1 MQLNNL
7 IRISAAG
14 SGKTWGICHDAL
26 SIAANPQFQSRILMI
41 TYTNKG
47 VSTIK
52 ETIKKQNDGILSR
65 KIIICSW
72 YQFLLTELI
81 RPYQTYICGINEIKS
96 FDFSHMYG
104 SRAINYGSKGQ
115 KFRYINSHGYVLANQ
130 ASELACLL
138 NKRSIGSVIHRLEL
152 IYPYIFVDEVQDLA
166 GYDLD
171 ILDMIMT
178 VNIGIVCVG
187 DNKQATYKTHNTKKR
202 IKQSGKNIW
211 DFFINEQQHGRVK
224 IEQQLVSRRFNNSI
238 CLFANA
244 IYPNANNI
252 TTRMAEKTEHDGVF
266 LIARDDV
273 RRYSLYFKPVVL
285 KYDNRTNTEGYPS
298 FNFGGCKGETF
309 DRIIIFPNKP
319 LINFVLKSE
328 KLKAPEKY
336 YVAVTRPRYSLA
348 IVLDELPQS
357 ILSFSLTK
365 VKINGKKMQLMQF
378 VSKI

>member
-1 MQLNNL
+1 MHFNNL

-26 SIAANPQFQSRILMI
+26 SIAANPLFQSRILMV

-52 ETIKKQNDGILSR
+52 KTIKKQNNGILSR

-72 YQFLLTELI
+72 YRFLLTELI

-104 SRAINYGSKGQ
+104 VGAINYGSKGQ
-115 KFRYINSHGYVLANQ
+115 KSRYINSHGCVLANQ
-130 ASELACLL
+130 ASELAYLL
-138 NKRSIGSVIHRLEL
+138 NKKSRGSVIHRLEL
-152 IYPYIFVDEVQDLA
+152 IYPYIFVDEVQDLV
-166 GYDLD
+166 GSDLD

-178 VNIGIVCVG
+178 VNIGVVCVG

-202 IKQSGKNIW
+202 TKQSGKNIW
-211 DFFINEQQHGRVK
+211 DFFINEQQQGKVK

-252 TTRMAEKTEHDGVF
+252 TTCMVEETGHDGVF

-273 RRYSLYFKPVVL
+273 ASYLLYFRPVVL
-285 KYDNRTNTEGYPS
+285 KYDSRTNTDDHLS
-298 FNFGGCKGETF
+298 FNFGQCKGETF
-309 DRIIIFPNKP
+309 DRILVFPNGP
-319 LINFVLKSE
+319 LIDFLLKSE
-328 KLKAPEKY
+328 TLKAPEKY

-348 IVLDELPQS
+348 IVLDQLPPH
-357 ILSFSLTK
+357 IPSFSLTN
-365 VKINGKKMQLMQF
+365 VQINGKAIQVMQYVPQ
-378 VSKI
+378 K